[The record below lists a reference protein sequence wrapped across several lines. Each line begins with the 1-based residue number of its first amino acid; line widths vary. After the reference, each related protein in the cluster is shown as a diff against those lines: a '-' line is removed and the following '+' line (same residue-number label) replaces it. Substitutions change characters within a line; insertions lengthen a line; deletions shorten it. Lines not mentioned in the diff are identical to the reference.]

1 MVRCYTS
8 IYNQQTKMRE
18 YLLLLLLLLVATLII
33 GSGGSYCIASGDCKS
48 GLKERS
54 SLSQYLRACCVLDN
68 LGKKVTIRER
78 SKTKYILCP
87 VLQPKSCPSTHRGE
101 LKKCIIEF
109 ISFLD
114 VMRECLCWYEA
125 GNTTDG
131 VYTISPDGFNSFQV

>member
-18 YLLLLLLLLVATLII
+18 YLLLLLLLLLVATLII
-33 GSGGSYCIASGDCKS
+33 GSGGSYCIASGDCRS

-54 SLSQYLRACCVLDN
+54 SLSLYLRACCVLDN

-109 ISFLD
+109 ISFFRCNERVSVL
-114 VMRECLCWYEA
+114 V
-125 GNTTDG
+125 
-131 VYTISPDGFNSFQV
+131 